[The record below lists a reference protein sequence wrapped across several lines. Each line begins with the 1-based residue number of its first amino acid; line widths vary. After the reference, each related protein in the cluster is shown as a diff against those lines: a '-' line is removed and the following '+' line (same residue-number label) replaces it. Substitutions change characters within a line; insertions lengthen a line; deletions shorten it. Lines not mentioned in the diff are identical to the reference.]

1 MLIPRVL
8 SSGHSWPLL
17 LRGKRGSQSV
27 GPHSLTRHGW
37 FRLPPIDQYSSLL
50 PPVGVWAVSQSQ
62 CRFRRFSPCCGQVA
76 HALRTLP
83 PVAASSIATPALP
96 LDLHVLG
103 LPLAFILSQDQT
115 LHRILSQY
123 LLADPSAPDSSVQ
136 EINALSYCFGTSFV
150 LLFQSCQ

>member
-8 SSGHSWPLL
+8 SSDHSWPLL

-62 CRFRRFSPCCGQVA
+62 CSVPLDIVA
-76 HALRTLP
+76 TVGRYPAVQLMSREPIRNRLSFIQDP
-83 PVAASSIATPALP
+83 MPDPVAMR
-96 LDLHVLG
+96 D
-103 LPLAFILSQDQT
+103 
-115 LHRILSQY
+115 
-123 LLADPSAPDSSVQ
+123 
-136 EINALSYCFGTSFV
+136 
-150 LLFQSCQ
+150 

>member
-1 MLIPRVL
+1 MGGQPLSPPR
-8 SSGHSWPLL
+8 H
-17 LRGKRGSQSV
+17 R
-27 GPHSLTRHGW
+27 RHGGPLPR
-37 FRLPPIDQYSSLL
+37 RLANVTRAHPQPPQLYTRPDASR
-50 PPVGVWAVSQSQ
+50 
-62 CRFRRFSPCCGQVA
+62 RFRRFSPCCGQVA

-83 PVAASSIATPALP
+83 PVAASRIATTAMP